1 MGVGSGVAVG
11 VGDGLGV
18 AVATAIVAVDTS
30 VGSIPGVLLAWE
42 HPTMSA
48 KKMNRAKTLER

>member
-1 MGVGSGVAVG
+1 VGSGVAVG

-30 VGSIPGVLLAWE
+30 VGSIPGDLLAWE